1 MCLGP
6 GTLAIVTAIGTAVSG
21 GIQSISSYSQQEQA
35 AISANRQAMQS
46 YTMQMNQYNAQM
58 MTYQESQRMYQEQ
71 IQMNADA
78 ANRAYVSEQNKFQ
91 AEQRK
96 ASEEAQK
103 LMLQSMQRQG
113 TVLASGRSGQSIG
126 LLMADAEREYG
137 RDLAML
143 GQNLAYAQE
152 DYFLGT
158 QNIFQDAKSANTQAA
173 NQRQMKPTQPGMP
186 DMERGPSSLGLIAG
200 LGGAVMQ
207 GVSTYAGLAPAKNSN
222 PIPKPTPK
230 SGSTGSTGFTIKEP
244 IYTPKTKF

>member
-6 GTLAIVTAIGTAVSG
+6 ATLAIVTAVGSAVSG
-21 GIQSISSYSQQEQA
+21 GIQSIASYNQETQA
-35 AISANRQAMQS
+35 TISANRQSMRA
-46 YTMQMNQYNAQM
+46 YEIQMNQFNAQM
-58 MTYQESQRMYQEQ
+58 MSYQESQRMYQEQ
-71 IQMNADA
+71 IQMNAEA

-96 ASEEAQK
+96 AAEDAQK

-143 GQNLAYAQE
+143 GQNLAYSQE

-158 QNIFQDAKSANTQAA
+158 QSIFQDAKSANTLAA

-186 DMERGPSSLGLIAG
+186 DMQAGPSSFGLIAG
-200 LGGAVMQ
+200 LGGSALQ
-207 GVSTYAGLAPAKNSN
+207 GLSTYSSLAPAKAEK
-222 PIPKPTPK
+222 PKIPKPAGK
-230 SGSTGSTGFTIKEP
+230 
-244 IYTPKTKF
+244 